1 MATPF
6 CTIPRTSDTEPA
18 IELRLF
24 SDRSRN
30 IRRPI
35 NDRCRAR
42 HSRFDPTQSCYAFA
56 ALRIPALLI
65 PSCVPTHLA
74 AQGPNRI
81 MGAA

>member
-1 MATPF
+1 MRHSAD
-6 CTIPRTSDTEPA
+6 IGLRTGNRTEA
-18 IELRLF
+18 F
-24 SDRSRN
+24 F
-30 IRRPI
+30 RPLAQHPLSI

-42 HSRFDPTQSCYAFA
+42 RSRFDPTQSCYAFA

-65 PSCVPTHLA
+65 PSCVPTRLA